1 MNTAINWKRNLWAV
15 WLSQYLSL
23 AGFGMCGPFIP
34 LFMKNSL
41 GITDDAQRGAW
52 VAVFTFAGLVSLF
65 LANLFWG
72 MLADRFGRKLM
83 LLRASYGTA
92 FFYPL
97 MAFSPNIYWLI
108 VFRTIAALFT
118 GTVNPAQTLLVSTAP
133 KEHHGYVLGVL
144 STAVW
149 SGNMTGYLLG
159 GIIVEKWGYT
169 AAFMC
174 CSFLYAFSG
183 LLIQLVVREDFK
195 RPETGKN
202 GGQRKNLCR
211 EIMAPG
217 VIAVLLM
224 FLLMGA
230 GRRIDQPFVA
240 MLVELING
248 EKNAAFYTGIISA
261 GGAVGGVI
269 AGFGFGTLC
278 DRYPPEKMLPP
289 VVLTAAGCAVWQG
302 LASDVFSL
310 VAGRFFY
317 YFVAGG
323 MQPMLLIML
332 SRLTPPEHK
341 GTFFGWSASIN
352 VAGGIFAAVTSGFI
366 VYNFGVRAVFF
377 AGGMLLFCMLIPGFR
392 IFLFN
397 KPAQANKECVNED
410 QRI

>member
-1 MNTAINWKRNLWAV
+1 MTAAINWKRNLWTV
-15 WLSQYLSL
+15 WLSQFLSL

-34 LFMKNSL
+34 LFMKDSL
-41 GITDDAQRGAW
+41 GISDDAQRGAW
-52 VAVFTFAGLVSLF
+52 VAVFTFAGLISLF
-65 LANLFWG
+65 LANLMWG

-92 FFYPL
+92 LFYPL
-97 MAFSPNIYWLI
+97 MVFSPDVYWLI
-108 VFRTIAALFT
+108 GFRALSALFT

-133 KEHHGYVLGVL
+133 QERHGYVLGVL

-159 GIIVEKWGYT
+159 GVIVEIWGYT
-169 AAFMC
+169 TAFLC
-174 CSFLYAFSG
+174 CSFLYGISG
-183 LLIQLVVREDFK
+183 LMVQLLVREDFK
-195 RPETGKN
+195 RPESTP
-202 GGQRKNLCR
+202 RKERKKLSR

-240 MLVELING
+240 MLVELIQG
-248 EKNAAFYTGIISA
+248 DKGAAFYTGIISA

-278 DRYPPEKMLPP
+278 DRYPPEKMILP
-289 VVLTAAGCAVWQG
+289 VVVIAGCCAAWQG
-302 LASDVFSL
+302 ISTNIWSL
-310 VAGRFFY
+310 GFARFFY

-332 SRLTPPEHK
+332 SRLTSPEHK
-341 GTFFGWSASIN
+341 GTFFGWSASVN
-352 VAGGIFAAVTSGFI
+352 VAGGICASAISGVI
-366 VYNFGVRAVFF
+366 AYNLGVRAIFM
-377 AGGMLLFCMLIPGFR
+377 AGALLLIAMLIPGAKVLLSGG
-392 IFLFN
+392 IGKL
-397 KPAQANKECVNED
+397 KEKDVK
-410 QRI
+410 

>member
-1 MNTAINWKRNLWAV
+1 METAINWKRNLWTV
-15 WLSQYLSL
+15 WLSQFLSL

-34 LFMKNSL
+34 LFMKDAL
-41 GITDDAQRGAW
+41 GLTDDAQRGAW

-65 LANLFWG
+65 LANIMWG

-92 FFYPL
+92 IFYPL
-97 MAFSPNIYWLI
+97 MVFSPDVYWLI
-108 VFRTIAALFT
+108 GFRALSALFT

-133 KEHHGYVLGVL
+133 KERHGYVLGVI

-149 SGNMTGYLLG
+149 SGNLTGYLLG
-159 GIIVEKWGYT
+159 GVIVEIWGYT
-169 AAFMC
+169 AAFMS
-174 CSFLYAFSG
+174 CSFLYFISG
-183 LLIQLVVREDFK
+183 LMVQFLVKENFKAPEKSDTRERLK
-195 RPETGKN
+195 LS
-202 GGQRKNLCR
+202 RK
-211 EIMAPG
+211 IMAPG

-224 FLLMGA
+224 FMLMGA

-248 EKNAAFYTGIISA
+248 EKGAAFYTGLISA
-261 GGAVGGVI
+261 GGAVGGVV

-278 DRYPPEKMLPP
+278 DRYPPQKMIVP
-289 VVLTAAGCAVWQG
+289 VVIIAAICAVWQG
-302 LASDVFSL
+302 LSVNIWSL
-310 VAGRFFY
+310 GIARFFY

-352 VAGGIFAAVTSGFI
+352 VAGGIGASAISGFI
-366 VYNFGVRAVFF
+366 AYNWGIRAIFL
-377 AGGMLLFCMLIPGFR
+377 AGGVLLMAMLIPGMGLFR
-392 IFLFN
+392 SGTGET
-397 KPAQANKECVNED
+397 KG
-410 QRI
+410 

>member
-1 MNTAINWKRNLWAV
+1 METAINWKRNLWTV
-15 WLSQYLSL
+15 WLSQFLSL

-34 LFMKNSL
+34 LFMKDAL
-41 GITDDAQRGAW
+41 GLTDDAQRGAW

-65 LANLFWG
+65 LANIMWG

-92 FFYPL
+92 IFYPL
-97 MAFSPNIYWLI
+97 MVFSPDVYWLI
-108 VFRTIAALFT
+108 GFRALSALFT

-133 KEHHGYVLGVL
+133 KERHGYVLGVI

-149 SGNMTGYLLG
+149 SGNLTGYLLG
-159 GIIVEKWGYT
+159 GVIVEIWGYT
-169 AAFMC
+169 AAFMS
-174 CSFLYAFSG
+174 CSFLYFISG
-183 LLIQLVVREDFK
+183 LMVQFLVKENFKAPEKSDTRERLK
-195 RPETGKN
+195 
-202 GGQRKNLCR
+202 LSR

-224 FLLMGA
+224 FMLMGA

-248 EKNAAFYTGIISA
+248 EKGAAFYTGLISA
-261 GGAVGGVI
+261 GGAVGGVV

-278 DRYPPEKMLPP
+278 DRYPPQKMIVP
-289 VVLTAAGCAVWQG
+289 VVIIAAVCAVWQG
-302 LASDVFSL
+302 LSVNIWSL
-310 VAGRFFY
+310 GIARFFY

-352 VAGGIFAAVTSGFI
+352 VAGGIGASAISGFI
-366 VYNFGVRAVFF
+366 AYNWGIRAIFL
-377 AGGMLLFCMLIPGFR
+377 AGGVLLMAMLIPGMGLFR
-392 IFLFN
+392 SGTGET
-397 KPAQANKECVNED
+397 KG
-410 QRI
+410 

>member
-1 MNTAINWKRNLWAV
+1 METAINWKRNLWTV
-15 WLSQYLSL
+15 WLSQFLSL

-34 LFMKNSL
+34 LFMKDAL
-41 GITDDAQRGAW
+41 GLTDDAQRGAW

-65 LANLFWG
+65 LANIMWG

-92 FFYPL
+92 IFYPL
-97 MAFSPNIYWLI
+97 MVFSPDVYWLI
-108 VFRTIAALFT
+108 GFRALSALFT

-133 KEHHGYVLGVL
+133 KERHGYVLGVI

-149 SGNMTGYLLG
+149 SGNLTGYLLG
-159 GIIVEKWGYT
+159 GVIVEIWGYT
-169 AAFMC
+169 AAFMS
-174 CSFLYAFSG
+174 CSFLYFISG
-183 LLIQLVVREDFK
+183 LMVQFLVKENFKAPEKSDTRERLK
-195 RPETGKN
+195 
-202 GGQRKNLCR
+202 LSR

-224 FLLMGA
+224 FMLMGA

-248 EKNAAFYTGIISA
+248 EKGAAFYTGLISA
-261 GGAVGGVI
+261 GGAVGGVV

-278 DRYPPEKMLPP
+278 DRYPPQKMIIP
-289 VVLTAAGCAVWQG
+289 VVIIAAVCAVWQG
-302 LASDVFSL
+302 LSVNIWSL
-310 VAGRFFY
+310 GIARFFY

-332 SRLTPPEHK
+332 SRLTTPEHK

-352 VAGGIFAAVTSGFI
+352 VAGGIGASAISGFI
-366 VYNFGVRAVFF
+366 AYNWGIRAIFL
-377 AGGMLLFCMLIPGFR
+377 AGGVLLMAMLIPGMGLFR
-392 IFLFN
+392 SGTGET
-397 KPAQANKECVNED
+397 KG
-410 QRI
+410 